1 MASYSGTQEI
11 RLLNLQQATAE
22 QTGRELHRI
31 AKTYRSGA
39 YGTVGTYAGLN
50 LLVRSVYDVT
60 GSFER
65 NTFFVEGL
73 SGLKYRCG
81 MTGALPLGFVESAKY
96 PQETLKKL
104 PAHIQRQQDLVKQ
117 LEKEIPVLQDIACRR
132 GARPMNWQGS
142 NANARNCSIGLTK
155 VSRRPNV

>member
-1 MASYSGTQEI
+1 MQLEKEQALFKKESIRAERRIADNREAIAEAKRTEAKFKKDLEYMASYSGTQEI

-73 SGLKYRCG
+73 SRPEISLWHDRRHCPARLRGIGEISAGDTKETSGSYSE
-81 MTGALPLGFVESAKY
+81 AAGF
-96 PQETLKKL
+96 
-104 PAHIQRQQDLVKQ
+104 
-117 LEKEIPVLQDIACRR
+117 
-132 GARPMNWQGS
+132 G
-142 NANARNCSIGLTK
+142 
-155 VSRRPNV
+155 